1 MFNTKIS
8 NNLVNDIEFKFNIKR
23 ANNLVTNSEFMMAL
37 RYGDPLS
44 EEVVNNL
51 KRFITPTVTGF
62 DEYVDEIWDFEYY
75 LNEDEPVRMIVQHLR
90 KPDMYMTF
98 ASIENGKYV
107 PRFNA
112 ALRSHLE
119 LIDLVSD

>member
-1 MFNTKIS
+1 MFNTEIS
-8 NNLVNDIEFKFNIKR
+8 NNLVNDIEFKFNIKIT
-23 ANNLVTNSEFMMAL
+23 NNLVTDSAFLMAL

-51 KRFITPTVTGF
+51 KKFITPTVTDF

-75 LNEDEPVRMIVQHLR
+75 LNEGEPVRMIVQHLR

>member
-1 MFNTKIS
+1 MFNTEIS
-8 NNLVNDIEFKFNIKR
+8 NNLVNDIDFKFNIKR

-51 KRFITPTVTGF
+51 KRFITPTVTDF

-75 LNEDEPVRMIVQHLR
+75 LNEDEPIRMIVQHLR

-112 ALRSHLE
+112 ALRAHLE

>member
-8 NNLVNDIEFKFNIKR
+8 NNLVNDIDFKFYIKR

-37 RYGDPLS
+37 RYADPLS

-51 KRFITPTVTGF
+51 KRFITPTVTDF

-90 KPDMYMTF
+90 KSDMYMTF

>member
-1 MFNTKIS
+1 MFT
-8 NNLVNDIEFKFNIKR
+8 FKKT
-23 ANNLVTNSEFMMAL
+23 NNLVTDSEFMMAL

-51 KRFITPTVTGF
+51 KKFITPTVTDF

-90 KPDMYMTF
+90 KPDTYMTF

>member
-1 MFNTKIS
+1 MFTFKKI
-8 NNLVNDIEFKFNIKR
+8 
-23 ANNLVTNSEFMMAL
+23 NNLVTDSEFMLAL

-44 EEVVNNL
+44 EDVVNNL
-51 KRFITPTVTGF
+51 KRFITPTVADF

-75 LNEDEPVRMIVQHLR
+75 INEDEPVRMIVQHLR

>member
-8 NNLVNDIEFKFNIKR
+8 NNLVNDIDFKFNIKR

-51 KRFITPTVTGF
+51 KRFITPTVTDF

-75 LNEDEPVRMIVQHLR
+75 LNEGEPIRMIVQHLR

-98 ASIENGKYV
+98 VVGIGSMCSFQG
-107 PRFNA
+107 
-112 ALRSHLE
+112 
-119 LIDLVSD
+119 

>member
-8 NNLVNDIEFKFNIKR
+8 NNLVNDIDFKFNIKR
-23 ANNLVTNSEFMMAL
+23 ANNLVSNSEFMMAL
-37 RYGDPLS
+37 RYGDPLF
-44 EEVVNNL
+44 EEGVNNL
-51 KRFITPTVTGF
+51 KRFITPTVVDF

-90 KPDMYMTF
+90 KPDLYMTV

>member
-1 MFNTKIS
+1 MSNTKIS
-8 NNLVNDIEFKFNIKR
+8 NNLVNDIDFKFNIKR

-51 KRFITPTVTGF
+51 KRFITPTVTDF

-75 LNEDEPVRMIVQHLR
+75 LNEGEPVRMIVQHLR

-107 PRFNA
+107 QRFNA

-119 LIDLVSD
+119 LIDLVTD

>member
-1 MFNTKIS
+1 MFTFKKI
-8 NNLVNDIEFKFNIKR
+8 
-23 ANNLVTNSEFMMAL
+23 NNLVTDSEFMLAL

-51 KRFITPTVTGF
+51 KRFITPTVADF

-75 LNEDEPVRMIVQHLR
+75 INEDEPVRMIVQHLR